1 MFETVATA
9 SVSRSRRLLY
19 ETLPVSIAL
28 HVAAAGIAVGA
39 TLWKVEFPLQ
49 SPRYVTAYSLTAI
62 PDPPPP
68 PPPPPPPKPVTA
80 AQPPPATQSVAVTA
94 PPPVPVEEI
103 VAPTIIPDTIPIVT
117 NSLTQLATTTFAAP
131 GVAAGVPSGS
141 KDGQAGGEIG
151 GKLHGVTGG
160 IQFPDDGRVYIERGK
175 PLPLLALTQE
185 YPAYPPEMK
194 KKHVEDSVIVRYVI
208 GTDGRIK
215 EVTVIEPAKEAI
227 FNDVTVSAIRRW
239 RFRPM
244 KKDGKPAEVVH
255 ELLVNFEI
263 VPGG

>member
-1 MFETVATA
+1 MFETVAPA
-9 SVSRSRRLLY
+9 PASRSRRLFY
-19 ETLPVSIAL
+19 ETLPISIAL
-28 HVAAAGIAVGA
+28 HAIAGGIAVAA
-39 TLWKVEFPLQ
+39 TLWQVEFPKQ
-49 SPRYVTAYSLTAI
+49 SPRYLTMYSLTAV

-68 PPPPPPPKPVTA
+68 PPPPPPPRPVIT
-80 AQPPPATQSVAVTA
+80 AQPAATHEVAVNAA
-94 PPPVPVEEI
+94 PPPMPVEEI
-103 VAPTIIPDTIPIVT
+103 VAPTVIPDEIPIVT
-117 NSLTQLATTTFAAP
+117 NSFAQLATSAVAAP
-131 GVAAGVPSGS
+131 GVASGVPGGS

-160 IQFPDDGRVYIERGK
+160 IQFPDDGRVHIERGQ

-194 KKHVEDSVIVRYVI
+194 KKRVEDSVIVRYII
-208 GTDGRIK
+208 GTNGRIK
-215 EVTVIEPAKEAI
+215 DVQVIDPAKEAV
-227 FNDVTVSAIRRW
+227 FNEVTVNAIRRW

-244 KKDGKPAEVVH
+244 MKDGKPTEVVH

>member
-28 HVAAAGIAVGA
+28 HVAAAAIAVGVS
-39 TLWKVEFPLQ
+39 LWKVEFPLQ
-49 SPRYVTAYSLTAI
+49 SPRYVTAYSLIAI

-68 PPPPPPPKPVTA
+68 PPPPPPPQPVTA
-80 AQPPPATQSVAVTA
+80 AQPPPSTQSVAVTA
-94 PPPVPVEEI
+94 PPVPVEEI
-103 VAPTIIPDTIPIVT
+103 VAPTVIPDTIPIVT
-117 NSLTQLATTTFAAP
+117 NSLTQLATTAIAAP
-131 GVAAGVPSGS
+131 GVASGVPGGS
-141 KDGQAGGEIG
+141 KEGQPGGEIG
-151 GKLHGVTGG
+151 GKLHGITGG
-160 IQFPDDGRVYIERGK
+160 IQFPDDGRVYIERGQ

-185 YPAYPPEMK
+185 YPAYPAEMK
-194 KKHVEDSVIVRYVI
+194 KKRVEDSVIVRYVI

-215 EVTVIEPAKEAI
+215 EVTVIDPAKEPI
-227 FNDVTVSAIRRW
+227 FNEVTVNAIRRW

-263 VPGG
+263 VGGR